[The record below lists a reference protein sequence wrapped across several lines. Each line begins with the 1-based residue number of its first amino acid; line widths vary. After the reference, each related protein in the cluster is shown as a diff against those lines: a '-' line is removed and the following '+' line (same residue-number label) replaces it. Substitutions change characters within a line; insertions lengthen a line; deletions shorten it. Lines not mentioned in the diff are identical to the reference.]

1 MLFSLALGASGCV
14 TTAWS
19 SAPSPREGWVYMA
32 GSRGSDP
39 LLWLCPEDG
48 DKECIEVE
56 MKVDE

>member
-1 MLFSLALGASGCV
+1 
-14 TTAWS
+14 
-19 SAPSPREGWVYMA
+19 MA